1 MAIKGHTVEARHGP
15 EYLTAA
21 QALLHFEADEQ
32 QCSASTLPGLFK
44 PLGKLM
50 NWLAYPLNAETF
62 AKGVRHYAVEN
73 STQ

>member
-44 PLGKLM
+44 PHKLM
-50 NWLAYPLNAETF
+50 
-62 AKGVRHYAVEN
+62 V
-73 STQ
+73 